1 MIHAWNEGN
10 TLVINMHSSIGSNT
24 FDETDEDERNVGTV
38 EELQDI
44 IRKNKHV
51 AKIDLYINS
60 QGGSV
65 FEGIGIYNILKRTR
79 AYKRVF
85 IDGCAASIASVI
97 AMAGNAIYMPKSSI
111 QMIHNAWTWTYGNA
125 QELRKTADDLD
136 KINSVVVSAYQS
148 RFKGTE
154 EELKELLDKETYLT
168 ADECLKYGLCTKVV
182 EDGEETEEIA
192 SEAVDKI
199 STMFADKLKQLEAIK
214 NAVRGFDNK
223 EASEEEETDEP
234 ETVKDADEESAE
246 TVKDGDESVKEPE
259 PEVNVE
265 KVEADEQQEETLNE
279 LQRFFHVKKGVK
291 N

>member
-10 TLVINMHSSIGSNT
+10 TLVINMHSGIGSPT
-24 FDETDEDERNVGTV
+24 FDEEDEDERNVGTV

-44 IRKNKHV
+44 IKKNKNV

-136 KINSVVVSAYQS
+136 KINSVVVSAYMS

-154 EELKELLDKETYLT
+154 EELKNLLDNETYLT
-168 ADECLKYGLCTKVV
+168 ADECLQYGLCTKVT
-182 EDGEETEEIA
+182 EDNEDTEEIA
-192 SEAVDKI
+192 SVAVDKM
-199 STMFADKLKQLEAIK
+199 SKMLADKLKELEAIK
-214 NAVRGFDNK
+214 NAVRDFDNT
-223 EASEEEETDEP
+223 ETTDNEETDEP
-234 ETVKDADEESAE
+234 ETVKDGVEPE
-246 TVKDGDESVKEPE
+246 TVKDGADSVKDSE
-259 PEVNVE
+259 PEV
-265 KVEADEQQEETLNE
+265 KVEEIEDKQEETLNE